1 MLDDMPVDAD
11 KRRFT
16 VDEYQRMGE
25 AGLFSEK
32 DRVELIDGEILTM
45 SPIGPPHCGAVDRAA
60 RALILAVGRRA
71 IVRVQGP
78 IDLNRY
84 TEPEPDIVLLYSRS
98 DFYGSGHPQPAD
110 VLLVVEIADS
120 SSRFDREVKV
130 PLYARAGVVE
140 YWLVDLNAQKVTR
153 YSAPE
158 NGTYR
163 EVSRHE
169 RGQVLSLSAVPDC
182 AIPVAE
188 LLNEPSEQA

>member
-1 MLDDMPVDAD
+1 MLDHMPVDVD
-11 KRRFT
+11 KRRIT
-16 VDEYQRMGE
+16 VDEYQQMGE
-25 AGLFSEK
+25 AGVFSDT

-45 SPIGPPHCGAVDRAA
+45 SPIGSPHCAAVDRAA
-60 RALILAVGRRA
+60 QAFFRATGARA

-84 TEPEPDIVLLYSRS
+84 TEPEPDLVLLRPRG
-98 DFYGSGHPQPAD
+98 DFYRSGHPHPAD
-110 VLLVVEIADS
+110 VLLVVEIADAS
-120 SSRFDREVKV
+120 LRFDREVKV

-163 EVSRHE
+163 EVSSHE
-169 RGQVLSLSAVPDC
+169 RGQVLSPSALPDC